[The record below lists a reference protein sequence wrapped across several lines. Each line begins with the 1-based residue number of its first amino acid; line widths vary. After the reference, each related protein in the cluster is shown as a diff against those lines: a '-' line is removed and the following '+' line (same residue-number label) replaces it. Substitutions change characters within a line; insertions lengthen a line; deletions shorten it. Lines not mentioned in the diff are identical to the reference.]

1 MDPLMLSLGAT
12 RLRRCLVAF
21 LGGTRQWAA
30 IEKARCRL
38 RVEVDTLDRTCL
50 LDDVLRRFNMTRR
63 DMSALLKADA
73 ETPRSHIELLEWIDL
88 ADRMRATQTDVS
100 SQGEDARQSRPRTKS
115 GFIGM
120 SAAGVSFCIGYGLR
134 ALVHAPI

>member
-1 MDPLMLSLGAT
+1 MDPLMVSLGAT

-100 SQGEDARQSRPRTKS
+100 SQGEDAR
-115 GFIGM
+115 
-120 SAAGVSFCIGYGLR
+120 
-134 ALVHAPI
+134 H